1 MFFSEGTA
9 IRYFLLPRDAQN
21 PYVDTNYRYASSGD
35 IWLPSEADVFD
46 DVDKAYLSLKM
57 KVDNATTARYADVA
71 YAIDSGAEMT
81 LGRVVS
87 SAPTTLYF
95 PANTQGRRIALH
107 IRLVTDDST
116 ITPRITPFSRH
127 YQLRFTRKRVWK
139 FGLVLGRKSMPNVP
153 RQALDQL
160 KTLETARGTVPPVP
174 FTDPD
179 GRSWV
184 VFVKKLGEAR
194 SQDDGNEVVKAAPL
208 ELLEWRSGGGANL
221 WNSATDVFDDS
232 ARWST
237 GTDNYTAAWS

>member
-35 IWLPSEADVFD
+35 IWLPSESDVFD

-71 YAIDSGAEMT
+71 YSIDSGAEMT

-194 SQDDGNEVVKAAPL
+194 SQDDGNEVVKAAPV